1 MKAVTM
7 SDIGR
12 KAGVSKNTIS
22 LALRNDPQI
31 PESTR
36 LRIQEIAAAL
46 GYRRNPV
53 VAQLMAQLRSGASS
67 GSRATLALI
76 NAHKDR
82 DAFNNHP
89 TIPTYVSGCK
99 SRAAHLGYGL
109 DPFWLHDPEL
119 NGERLNRILKARGI
133 RGVLVLGLMN
143 SNRLP
148 EQFSQTWEH
157 YPCVVTGVRTRQP
170 ALSYASTDH
179 HIITLRAFEKA
190 VELGYRRPGL
200 VLDETI
206 DHLVEGRFTGGYR
219 MGQNALPQKDRLNPF
234 FQVAVAKTDPALFR
248 RWLDKE
254 KPDVIFTLYNSV
266 RNALEAIGYNIPN
279 DIGLIQL
286 EHRED
291 QPEWAGM
298 NQHNEHA
305 GEAAVD
311 MVIGM
316 IHNGESGVPHFPR
329 ATLIGG
335 TWVDGKTVQAMPAP
349 VARIVR

>member
-1 MKAVTM
+1 M
-7 SDIGR
+7 SDIGLQ
-12 KAGVSKNTIS
+12 AGVSKNTVS

-36 LRIQEIAAAL
+36 RRIQGIAAAL
-46 GYRRNPV
+46 GYQRNPV
-53 VAQLMAQLRSGASS
+53 VAQLMAQLRSDAFS
-67 GSRATLALI
+67 GSKATLALI
-76 NAHKDR
+76 NAHTDL

-109 DPFWLHDPEL
+109 DPFWLHDPDL
-119 NGERLNRILKARGI
+119 NGERLNRIFKARGI
-133 RGVLVLGLMN
+133 RGIVVVGLMN

-148 EQFSQTWEH
+148 ERFSQTWEN

-170 ALSYASTDH
+170 ALSFACTDH
-179 HIITLRAFEKA
+179 HIIALRAFEKA

-206 DHLVEGRFTGGYR
+206 DHLVEGRFTAGYR
-219 MGQNALPQKDRLNPF
+219 IGQNALPRKDRLNPF
-234 FQVAVAKTDPALFR
+234 YQVLAAKTNPLLFR

-266 RNALEAIGYNIPN
+266 RAALESFGYRIPD

-286 EHRED
+286 EHRD
-291 QPEWAGM
+291 DRPEWAGM
-298 NQHNEHA
+298 NQHNGHA

-316 IHNGESGVPHFPR
+316 MHSGESGVPSFPR

-335 TWVDGKTVQAMPAP
+335 TWVDGKTVKPMALA
-349 VARIVR
+349 